1 MTQNAAVDTSSVRG
15 PGRPRIADHDERILD
30 AVATMVDEDQHITVS
45 AVVEA
50 SGVSRA
56 ALYRR
61 WSTMTE
67 LIATALDRGRA
78 SLQFDLTKNVKDA
91 LGDVIFAHID
101 RAVGRE
107 YTHKRFRKRIQ
118 LVMENPDLQEAYWQ
132 SHVHRRRKAMVEA
145 LATGIE
151 RGELRADLDVEA
163 AIDAIN
169 GTFYYQMVARG
180 SGLDDPATQRRCREA
195 FDIVWRGMEA

>member
-78 SLQFDLTKNVKDA
+78 SLQ
-91 LGDVIFAHID
+91 
-101 RAVGRE
+101 
-107 YTHKRFRKRIQ
+107 
-118 LVMENPDLQEAYWQ
+118 
-132 SHVHRRRKAMVEA
+132 
-145 LATGIE
+145 
-151 RGELRADLDVEA
+151 
-163 AIDAIN
+163 
-169 GTFYYQMVARG
+169 
-180 SGLDDPATQRRCREA
+180 
-195 FDIVWRGMEA
+195 